1 MTKRGMKIAV
11 KNKLTQYHRSVY
23 HVSVAVLN
31 EK

>member
-11 KNKLTQYHRSVY
+11 NNKQIKYHRSVY